1 MSSCHTEKTIGS
13 PHTLVMDVTTST
25 VTRATFG
32 RTTQRTNGEITHR
45 VSSTGDPQSD
55 GTWNDASRIKIRHYR
70 QIYTDSPVKL
80 IISYLI
86 ENKHTQERG
95 DTGEDTFSTIC

>member
-55 GTWNDASRIKIRHYR
+55 GALNKASRIKIRHYR
-70 QIYTDSPVKL
+70 EIHTDSPDPIVFL
-80 IISYLI
+80 SVTVNTSGHVY
-86 ENKHTQERG
+86 
-95 DTGEDTFSTIC
+95 EDFSRLLF